1 MLSSRGTSALLTRRL
16 EDAVIVARRILGGLE
31 PGDVLAGARRFA
43 GLREVDVRRS
53 LVGLEGVGFNL
64 RMGRPGQLV
73 AALAV
78 SVRNPDIRRV
88 ELAWGS
94 AITAEWAHFV
104 AFGVFAYEQG
114 GASAVGIAGLVRL
127 LPAAIVAP
135 FAASFGDRFRRER
148 FLLTMSL
155 VGSLALGASAAAAY
169 ADAVVLVFA
178 FAALFGLACTLIR
191 PTLQALLPSLA
202 RTPEELIAS
211 NAATST
217 IESLGTLLGPLIAG
231 VLVSIANVGL
241 VFALGAGALLVGAA
255 FLARVKV
262 EGGIDLAAAAAA
274 EGGAWRVLAAGFRT
288 IARAPRPRLVVFLIV
303 SQTFVRGCLNVLIV
317 VAAFQVFDAGGE
329 AVGYMTAAIGVGGL
343 IGAVGALT
351 LGGRRLAVTFGLSL
365 AFWGVPI
372 MLLASWPNLVS
383 AILLLAV
390 VGAANSVEDV
400 AVFTL
405 LQRIVPNEILT
416 RVLGLLWALAMGGV
430 AVGSIATPA
439 LVHGIGAR
447 AAFLVVGSILPVLT
461 LVTYSRLAE
470 IDHAAAPAPE
480 LDLIERVPMFA
491 PLSIAGK
498 ERVAANLV
506 PFSVQAGELVIRA
519 GEVGDR
525 FYIVGDG
532 ELDIFAEGLHRTA
545 QQADYFGEI
554 ALLRD
559 VPRTATVKAT
569 VDSRLYALQRDKF
582 LEAVSGVG
590 AAHAAAHAVA
600 DERLAQPSG

>member
-1 MLSSRGTSALLTRRL
+1 M
-16 EDAVIVARRILGGLE
+16 
-31 PGDVLAGARRFA
+31 
-43 GLREVDVRRS
+43 
-53 LVGLEGVGFNL
+53 GFNL

-217 IESLGTLLGPLIAG
+217 IESLGTLFGPLIAG

-241 VFALGAGALLVGAA
+241 VFALGAVALLVGAA
-255 FLARVKV
+255 FLARVEV

-303 SQTFVRGCLNVLIV
+303 AQTFVRGCLNVLIV

-372 MLLASWPNLVS
+372 MLMASWPNLVP

-416 RVLGLLWALAMGGV
+416 RVLGVLWALAMGGV

-470 IDHAAAPAPE
+470 IDHAAAPVPE
-480 LDLIERVPMFA
+480 LDLIERVPIFA
-491 PLSIAGK
+491 PLSIAAK

-506 PFSVQAGELVIRA
+506 PLSVEAGELVIRA

-569 VDSRLYALQRDKF
+569 VDSQLYALQRDKF